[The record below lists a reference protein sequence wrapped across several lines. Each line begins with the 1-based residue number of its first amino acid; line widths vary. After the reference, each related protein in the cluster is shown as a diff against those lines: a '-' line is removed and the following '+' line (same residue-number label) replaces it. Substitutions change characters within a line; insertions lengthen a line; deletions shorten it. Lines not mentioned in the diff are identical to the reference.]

1 MICIAEMSFAL
12 FNIDKDVCLTEADA
26 LLKPQYWLLSMSL
39 FESLFIVV
47 NTGCCSNAYI
57 FVSSIILA
65 LLYTIDIFAGVAMA
79 WQLCLYGNDMTGSFF
94 VGLSLLAAFYITYRN
109 VILVDEFY
117 NRRQRLQKLKVN
129 LNEGISQRLQK
140 RDIGKVE
147 EVYIAIRS

>member
-1 MICIAEMSFAL
+1 MSFAV
-12 FNIDKDVCLTEADA
+12 FNIDKDVCLSETDA

-47 NTGCCSNAYI
+47 IVKCCFNAYI
-57 FVSSIILA
+57 FVSSIIFF
-65 LLYTIDIFAGVAMA
+65 LYWIDICAGVAMA

-94 VGLSLLAAFYITYRN
+94 IGFSLLAAFYIAYRN

-129 LNEGISQRLQK
+129 LNEGSCQRLQK
-140 RDIGKVE
+140 RNIGTVE